1 MTVTGAIVSVLLVGT
16 GGAAGAVARHTVGSA
31 IEGRES
37 VTIVNFA
44 GSFMLGAVSGVL
56 GASSAML
63 LVGVGFCG
71 AFTTFSS
78 FAVET
83 ATTVESGDPLPAAQF
98 AVVNLIG
105 AIGLLLVGSLLVSG
119 AL

>member
-1 MTVTGAIVSVLLVGT
+1 VTEAVVSVLLVGT
-16 GGAAGAVARHTVGSA
+16 GGAVGAVARHTVGSA

-37 VTIVNFA
+37 VTTVNLV
-44 GSFMLGAVSGVL
+44 GSFILGVVSGL
-56 GASSAML
+56 PEASSAIL

-83 ATTVESGDPLPAAQF
+83 VTTTESGNPLTAAQF

-105 AIGLLLVGSLLVSG
+105 AIGTLLLGSLLVS
-119 AL
+119 AVL

>member
-1 MTVTGAIVSVLLVGT
+1 MTGAVVSVLLVGT

-37 VTIVNFA
+37 VTIVNLV
-44 GSFMLGAVSGVL
+44 GSFLLGVVSGVPS
-56 GASSAML
+56 ASSAML

-83 ATTVESGDPLPAAQF
+83 VTTTESGDPLTAAQF

-105 AIGLLLVGSLLVSG
+105 AIGTLLLGSLLVSVS
-119 AL
+119 L